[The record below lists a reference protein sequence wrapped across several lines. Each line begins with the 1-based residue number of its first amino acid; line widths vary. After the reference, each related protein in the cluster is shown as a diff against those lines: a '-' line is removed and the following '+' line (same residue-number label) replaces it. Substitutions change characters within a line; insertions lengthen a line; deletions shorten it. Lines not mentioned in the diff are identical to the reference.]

1 MATLEGTADHIDQQ
15 ALARRPT
22 SLWSETVRRLFR
34 RRSSIAGMVILG
46 LLVLI
51 AIFAPAIAPY
61 DPIQVLIGVEDV
73 KRRDAP
79 CIHMLGCPRDQP
91 QHFMGI
97 DGNAR
102 DQFSRVI
109 FGTRV
114 SLLIGFST
122 AGFAITVGITLGS
135 IAGFFGGWLDN
146 VIMRLM
152 DVLLAFP
159 SLLLAIA
166 IVAVIGPGLQNA
178 LFAIAI
184 VSIPAYARDTP

>member
-1 MATLEGTADHIDQQ
+1 MTQIHKENMTVEGKTAPAARFAWYAAIVLMLCY
-15 ALARRPT
+15 ALSYVDR
-22 SLWSETVRRLFR
+22 
-34 RRSSIAGMVILG
+34 VILG

-102 DQFSRVI
+102 D
-109 FGTRV
+109 
-114 SLLIGFST
+114 
-122 AGFAITVGITLGS
+122 
-135 IAGFFGGWLDN
+135 
-146 VIMRLM
+146 
-152 DVLLAFP
+152 
-159 SLLLAIA
+159 
-166 IVAVIGPGLQNA
+166 
-178 LFAIAI
+178 
-184 VSIPAYARDTP
+184 